1 MQKTLIALA
10 VLATSGAAMA
20 QSSVTLYG
28 RVDTGIG
35 SEKTLAGGSQ
45 TKMVDGGLTT
55 SRLGFRGTEDLGGG
69 LSALFQLEQRL
80 DLSSG
85 ALQAPSF
92 KAASLVG
99 LSGGFGTVKL
109 GRMTTV
115 FDDARAVSYSSN
127 VFDSL
132 FTPAANGVYK
142 DAGGDYASRFN
153 NQIRYDSPS
162 FGGFYGGVS
171 YAFEQNAGVGD
182 KLTAVQVGYK
192 AGPMQAVLGHQNEK
206 TKSKFTALSGS
217 YDFGVASLSAGYN
230 QRSGTVSDDNEYTFG
245 VNVPMGAVNLSAGY
259 AASETKS
266 SAGATTA
273 KASGFGFGATYSLS
287 KRTRLY
293 AGYRSHDVK
302 DAAGVK
308 TTDTTLYAAGIRH
321 DF

>member
-1 MQKTLIALA
+1 MKKHMVGLVALA
-10 VLATSGAAMA
+10 ASSTIFA
-20 QSSVTLYG
+20 QSSVTIYG

-69 LSALFQLEQRL
+69 LSAIFQLEQRL

-99 LSGGFGTVKL
+99 LAGGFGTVKL

-115 FDDARAVSYSSN
+115 FDDARAAAYSSN

-132 FTPAANGVYK
+132 FTPASNGVYK

-162 FGGFYGGVS
+162 FGGFYGGAS
-171 YAFEQNAGVGD
+171 YAFEQAAGAGD

-192 AGPMQAVLGHQNEK
+192 AGPVHVVVGHQNEK

-217 YDFGVASLSAGYN
+217 YNFGVASLSAGYN
-230 QRSGTVSDDNEYTFG
+230 QRSGTTSDDNEYTFG
-245 VNVPMGAVNLSAGY
+245 VNVPIGAINLSAGY
-259 AASETKS
+259 AASETES
-266 SAGATTA
+266 TAGATTA

-302 DAAGVK
+302 NAAGVK

>member
-1 MQKTLIALA
+1 MHKTLIALA
-10 VLATSGAAMA
+10 VLATTGAAMA

-35 SEKTLAGGSQ
+35 HEKSLAGGSQ
-45 TKMVDGGLTT
+45 TRMVDGGLTT

-69 LSALFQLEQRL
+69 LSALFQLEQRF

-85 ALQAPSF
+85 ALQSPSF

-99 LSGGFGTVKL
+99 LAGGFGSVKL

-115 FDDARAVSYSSN
+115 YDDARAVSYSSN

-132 FTPAANGVYK
+132 FTPASNGVYK

-153 NQIRYDSPS
+153 SQVRYDSPNL
-162 FGGFYGGVS
+162 GGFYGGAS
-171 YAFEQNAGVGD
+171 YAFEQTAGAGD

-192 AGPMQAVLGHQNEK
+192 AGPVHVVLGHQDEK

-217 YDFGVASLSAGYN
+217 YDLGMASVSAGYN
-230 QRSGTVSDDNEYTFG
+230 QRKGSTSDDSEYTVG

-259 AASETKS
+259 AASETES
-266 SAGATTA
+266 SAGVTTA
-273 KASGFGFGATYSLS
+273 KASGFGFGATYALS

-293 AGYRSHDVK
+293 AGYRTHEVK
-302 DAAGVK
+302 NASGVK
-308 TTDTTLYAAGIRH
+308 TTDTSLYAAGVRH

>member
-10 VLATSGAAMA
+10 VLAASGAAMA

-127 VFDSL
+127 VFDSA
-132 FTPAANGVYK
+132 FTPASNGVYK

-162 FGGFYGGVS
+162 FGGFYGGAS
-171 YAFEQNAGVGD
+171 YAFEQTAGVGD

-192 AGPMQAVLGHQNEK
+192 AGPMHVVLGHQNEK

-217 YDFGVASLSAGYN
+217 YDFGMASLSAGYN
-230 QRSGTVSDDNEYTFG
+230 LRNGTASDDKEYTFG

-259 AASETKS
+259 AASETES
-266 SAGATTA
+266 SAGVTTA

-308 TTDTTLYAAGIRH
+308 TTDTTLYAVGIRH